1 MSGKHTLILLAE
13 DNPGD
18 SQLALYAL
26 GEAGL
31 APETVHRARD
41 GEAAV
46 QFLFGDGPHAGRD
59 TTQQPKLA
67 ILDIQMPKLNGL
79 EVLERMKA
87 DPRTREIPAVIFTSS
102 LAPEDRERA
111 RTLGADGFI
120 NKPMD
125 FEKFTA
131 EIQSLVTRWLKEK
144 AAA

>member
-1 MSGKHTLILLAE
+1 MNEKQTLILLAE

-18 SQLALYAL
+18 GHLVMYAL
-26 GEAGL
+26 TEAGL
-31 APETVHRARD
+31 IPETVHWARD

-46 QFLFGDGPHAGRD
+46 QFLFGEGPHAGRD

-67 ILDIQMPKLNGL
+67 ILDLQMPKLSGL

-102 LAPEDRERA
+102 LAPEDRARA
-111 RTLGADGFI
+111 QVLGADGFVS
-120 NKPMD
+120 KPMD
-125 FEKFTA
+125 LDKFSA
-131 EIQSLVTRWLKEK
+131 EIQTLVTRWLKEK